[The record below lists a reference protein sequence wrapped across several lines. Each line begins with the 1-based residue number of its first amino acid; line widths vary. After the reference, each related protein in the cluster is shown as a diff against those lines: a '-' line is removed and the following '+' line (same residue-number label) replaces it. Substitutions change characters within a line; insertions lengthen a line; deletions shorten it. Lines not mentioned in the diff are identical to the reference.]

1 MDGSNGSHI
10 EEEPGEQQR
19 LKTAS
24 GKDKDYQVTGRQD
37 SSYKSLVFHTSFDK
51 AACSPGWPCMRFTI
65 DSPCDM
71 I

>member
-51 AACSPGWPCMRFTI
+51 GASIKYVRALGGGGGS
-65 DSPCDM
+65 
-71 I
+71 